1 MIEPRFVLTLNSH
14 FVPGSEGGAHP
25 FGVVGFV
32 LRLAQALARRGQLA
46 GFVLYRR
53 DPEARQPIVTPTSCL
68 GYPAAELS
76 FHFEMP
82 ERALRRAFA
91 HAVRMVSEVVPA
103 EGAASRSARPIVIY
117 HQTNTLLR
125 LTPDE
130 IPFLVTHHG
139 PFASEICRLFGA
151 RFACRAFQGGAS
163 KLRHLLRAQA
173 HGVAHLKR
181 SRQGAAV
188 ELSSVQE
195 AVLRRAGVAASQV
208 WRMPPPMSAPAPTG
222 PPDMINGAT
231 IVAPPQDEAC
241 DLHLVTATARIDEF
255 KNISLLIGAA
265 NRLAAMRV
273 PVRLSLFVGGPD
285 ETETRALL
293 MRAIAREL
301 QPRTHIAERLPHR
314 ELACL
319 LRVRRF
325 NAVFVS
331 TSLYET
337 FGITP
342 LEAMLAGMTTL
353 VPDRIDRIGIAEYM
367 DVHGRVALSEDSL
380 VARLL
385 EWHVERQGRWL
396 GARQR
401 DAILAKMGGVES
413 AVSVLTEA
421 ATHVCRPAA
430 AARID
435 HAETPTLSRSQR

>member
-1 MIEPRFVLTLNSH
+1 MIEPRFVPDPQQP
-14 FVPGSEGGAHP
+14 FRAGQRGGAHR

-32 LRLAQALARRGQLA
+32 LQLAQALARRDQLA

-82 ERALRRAFA
+82 ERALRGAFA
-91 HAVRMVSEVVPA
+91 DAVRMVSEVMAP

-181 SRQGAAV
+181 SRQGFAV

-195 AVLRRAGVAASQV
+195 SVLRRAGVAASQV
-208 WRMPPPMSAPAPTG
+208 WRMPPPMGALPPAG
-222 PPDMINGAT
+222 PPDMINGAI
-231 IVAPPQDEAC
+231 IVAPEHDEAC
-241 DLHLVTATARIDEF
+241 DVHLVTATARIDVF

-265 NRLAAMRV
+265 NRLAAMGV
-273 PVRLSLFVGGPD
+273 PVRLSLFVGGPG
-285 ETETRALL
+285 EAATRELL
-293 MRAIAREL
+293 MQTVASEL
-301 QPRTHIAERLPHR
+301 RPRTLIAERLTHQ
-314 ELACL
+314 ELTCV
-319 LRVRRF
+319 LRTLRF
-325 NAVFVS
+325 RAVFVS

-353 VPDRIDRIGIAEYM
+353 VPDQVDRVGVAEYM
-367 DVHGRVALSEDSL
+367 DAHGRVELSEESL

-401 DAILAKMGGVES
+401 DAILAKMGVES
-413 AVSVLTEA
+413 AVSVLTKA
-421 ATHVCRPAA
+421 ATHVCRPLAA
-430 AARID
+430 AHVDR
-435 HAETPTLSRSQR
+435 AEAPTLSGIEP